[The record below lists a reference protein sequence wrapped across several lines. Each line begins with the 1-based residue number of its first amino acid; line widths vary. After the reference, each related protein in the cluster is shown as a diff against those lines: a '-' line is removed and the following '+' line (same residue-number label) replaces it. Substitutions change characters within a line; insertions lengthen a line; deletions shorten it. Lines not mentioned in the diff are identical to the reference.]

1 MVDRAWSR
9 WRIAKGAALVLGA
22 LTVIGGLW
30 LSMGMIF
37 FALNAQLV
45 GAVIFYSLLAA
56 AAFLVGRWVWR
67 RLYL

>member
-1 MVDRAWSR
+1 MDRAWSP
-9 WRIAKGAALVLGA
+9 WRIAKGAALILGA

-37 FALNAQLV
+37 FVLNAQLV
-45 GAVIFYSLLAA
+45 GAVIFYALLAA

-67 RLYL
+67 RL